1 MEQIELFGETDES
14 ELDKKLKNKLLE
26 FCKKNK
32 LDSDNVIIKVTK
44 SNAEKSIGEIASKFV
59 TIVEKPYPL
68 NSGNISTMNVISYVD
83 FKKRK
88 DETKNLDIGIRHNTF
103 NQVLNKNISN
113 EIKKTEYDKVYTHVY
128 AKDVDDAV
136 NIITKA
142 LEYELCNYKSSFSC
156 FGCCSKKEECSN
168 KKECI
173 HSNMLYA
180 TGCQYRKNLENNK
193 IFYGINKNV

>member
-1 MEQIELFGETDES
+1 MEQLELFGEIDES

-44 SNAEKSIGEIASKFV
+44 SNAEKSIGEIASKFIA
-59 TIVEKPYPL
+59 IVEKPYPL
-68 NSGNISTMNVISYVD
+68 HSGNTSSMNVISFVD

-103 NQVLNKNISN
+103 DQVLDNNITN
-113 EIKKTEYDKVYTHVY
+113 EIKKTTSDKVYTHVY
-128 AKDVDDAV
+128 AKDIDDAV
-136 NIITKA
+136 NIIIKA
-142 LEYELCNYKSSFSC
+142 LEYELCNYKSSVSS

-180 TGCQYRKNLENNK
+180 TGCQYRQNLENNR